1 MPRPHAGP
9 GSATDQLENQMIP
22 NLRNAIDEVASL
34 YRLPDCCPES
44 MLEHCGQI
52 VRAAADGLFSAGHT
66 DLYRQGVPLSA
77 MAEPLDA
84 LVYLRDCLTAV
95 EKPSMLTVAD
105 AATALN
111 VSPGTVYRLIESGK
125 LRHSR
130 YGGGRGTIRIR
141 PEDLAQLEPLTA
153 RGPSSAL
160 RSKYLGL

>member
-1 MPRPHAGP
+1 
-9 GSATDQLENQMIP
+9 MIP
-22 NLRNAIDEVASL
+22 SLRTAIDEVASI
-34 YRLPDCCPES
+34 YRLPDCCPET

-52 VRAAADGLFSAGHT
+52 VRVAADGLFAAGHT
-66 DLYRQGVPLSA
+66 ELYRQGVPLSA

-84 LVYLRDCLTAV
+84 LVYLRDCLTV
-95 EKPSMLTVAD
+95 LEKPSLLTVAQ
-105 AATALN
+105 AAASLN
-111 VSPGTVYRLIESGK
+111 VSPGTIYRLIECGK

-160 RSKYLGL
+160 RAKYLGL